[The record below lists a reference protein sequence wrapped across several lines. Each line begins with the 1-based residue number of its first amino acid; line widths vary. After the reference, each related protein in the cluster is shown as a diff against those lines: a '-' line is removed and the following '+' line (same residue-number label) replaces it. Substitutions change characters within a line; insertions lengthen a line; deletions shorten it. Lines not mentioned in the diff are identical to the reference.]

1 MGKILSV
8 NRLKDKYFRSKSKVV
23 DWKISSWKETGLSYL
38 EPPDGH
44 LVEGERMLRQQKA
57 ALKSSSASSLW

>member
-8 NRLKDKYFRSKSKVV
+8 NRLKDKYFRSKLKVV

-44 LVEGERMLRQQKA
+44 PVEDESMLRQEKA
-57 ALKSSSASSLW
+57 PLKSSSASSLW